1 MAQAG
6 GVAQTLAVPLESGYV
21 TGTQAGLVRAAVRAL
36 LAEVRP
42 DAVALVDAWNFSDHV
57 LGSAL
62 GRRDG
67 NVYQAL
73 FDWVR
78 ATPMHAQPPL
88 CAPGRSRQW
97 VCVSLCVCVCV
108 CVSVPVALTVQG
120 WMGGNR
126 RRRSR

>member
-88 CAPGRSRQW
+88 CAPGRSRQR
-97 VCVSLCVCVCV
+97 VCVCV
-108 CVSVPVALTVQG
+108 CVYVCVCVCVGT
-120 WMGGNR
+120 GGTDSAGVDGR
-126 RRRSR
+126 Q

>member
-108 CVSVPVALTVQG
+108 CVCVGT
-120 WMGGNR
+120 GGTDSAGVDGR
-126 RRRSR
+126 Q